1 MNKKINFDALN
12 EAMKSAPMS
21 ENKNAENS
29 DKKKKK
35 LIDIPIDWE
44 TKIKES
50 YKGTVNGYIQMA
62 IFERMQKDGWIK

>member
-1 MNKKINFDALN
+1 MNKKINFDAID

-21 ENKNAENS
+21 EIQNTNT

-35 LIDIPIDWE
+35 LIDIPVDWE
-44 TKIKES
+44 IKIKES